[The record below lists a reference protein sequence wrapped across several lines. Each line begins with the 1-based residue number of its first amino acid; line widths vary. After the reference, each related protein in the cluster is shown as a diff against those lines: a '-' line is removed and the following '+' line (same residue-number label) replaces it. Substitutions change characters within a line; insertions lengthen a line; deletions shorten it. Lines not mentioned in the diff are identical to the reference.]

1 MVTVQGWVSF
11 YVQEVIG
18 NSNEKRHPPNREECE
33 SRAGKQ
39 RIASS
44 LAKLGLEGLHRKLE
58 GNIGGPWV

>member
-1 MVTVQGWVSF
+1 MRKGIPQ
-11 YVQEVIG
+11 IG
-18 NSNEKRHPPNREECE
+18 KGL

-44 LAKLGLEGLHRKLE
+44 LAKLGLEGLRRKLE